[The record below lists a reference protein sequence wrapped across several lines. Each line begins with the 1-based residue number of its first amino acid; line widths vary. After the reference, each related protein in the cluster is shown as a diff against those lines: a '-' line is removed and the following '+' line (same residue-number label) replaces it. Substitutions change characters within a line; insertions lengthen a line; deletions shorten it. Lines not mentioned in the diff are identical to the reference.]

1 MDTRPS
7 PGASSEIITYY
18 ELSWSILSSIGLF
31 TTLLSIWAVLITRP
45 TPLSYIPIIV
55 SAAGAVAN
63 GLCYFSFYTSYPIPN
78 RAVASAIA
86 DVLWLIQEAGI
97 SFYSY
102 QILMHTL
109 RDSTRTLFL
118 AVFWFLIVAV
128 ASIRMA
134 ILASRVQE
142 ITQGGV
148 SSHSAGPLQLRI
160 DYLHVGYFAT
170 IALVETWSSFF
181 LIRLLHK
188 AYSISPKLS
197 STRLVFRYMI
207 RTTEMRVASL
217 CFIGITRAVTYSL
230 QVTSQTA
237 ATVAGQL
244 DRFAYTMECLFPLVM
259 VTDILASK
267 KFNLGDRNAMS
278 AAEAS
283 PIARCRDLGRPGAE
297 SIPRHLERMR
307 TP

>member
-7 PGASSEIITYY
+7 PGAPSEIITYY

-283 PIARCRDLGRPGAE
+283 PIARCRDLGRPEAE